1 VYSLEATADM
11 LLYMLPR
18 AMLTLAAAALLPVTL
33 ALQEQQ
39 MSMLKLI
46 VEKSPAPAKGVR
58 WRP

>member
-1 VYSLEATADM
+1 
-11 LLYMLPR
+11 
-18 AMLTLAAAALLPVTL
+18 MLTLAAAALLPVTL